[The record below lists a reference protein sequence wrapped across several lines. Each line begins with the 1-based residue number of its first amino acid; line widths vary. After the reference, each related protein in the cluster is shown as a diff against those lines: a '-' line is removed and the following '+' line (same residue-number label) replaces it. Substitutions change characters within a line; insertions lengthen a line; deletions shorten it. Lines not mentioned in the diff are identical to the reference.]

1 MGPNVN
7 PPNTRKVSSVG
18 GDSAVRRSRQAADY
32 LAAAIIYLQDNVLLA
47 EPLAAER
54 LVPRLLGH
62 RGTRPGNPPG
72 DHPGLRRAEPAHP
85 GPRRRPERDYR
96 LDLDMTAE
104 DN

>member
-1 MGPNVN
+1 MGPNVK

-62 RGTRPGNPPG
+62 RGTRPGIILVSA
-72 DHPGLRRAEPAHP
+72 GLNRLIQAHDADP
-85 GPRRRPERDYR
+85 SEITDW
-96 LDLDMTAE
+96 TWT
-104 DN
+104 